1 MLSMM
6 LQDSRNEANVRDLLA
21 LVGKLGRKQRLLG
34 VDPGEKH
41 IGLAL
46 SDVSLTIASPLKV
59 LRRGKFAST
68 LEGFKVVVAEHDI
81 GALIVGLPLQ
91 MSGTVGSR
99 AMSSRDLA
107 HRLGRG
113 LGLSFLLWDERYSTK
128 AVGHV
133 LRESSATRKRREA
146 LVDKLAAAHILQGA
160 LDCAKGVSSELVS
173 RTPQG
178 A

>member
-1 MLSMM
+1 MLFMM
-6 LQDSRNEANVRDLLA
+6 SQDSRNEANVRDLLA
-21 LVGKLGRKQRLLG
+21 LVGKLGRGQRLLG

-59 LRRGKFAST
+59 LRRGKFAAT
-68 LEGFKVVVAEHDI
+68 LEGFKAVAAEHDI
-81 GALIVGLPLQ
+81 GALVVGLPLR
-91 MSGTVGSR
+91 MSGAVGPK

-113 LGLSFLLWDERYSTK
+113 LGLPFLLWDERYSTK

-133 LRESSATRKRREA
+133 LRESAATLKRREA

-160 LDCAKGVSSELVS
+160 LDCAKNAS
-173 RTPQG
+173 RS
-178 A
+178 